1 MSLLMYRYRIYLSRK
16 QKVRIINSLKTCKAI
31 YNELLA
37 LSIDSWKYGQASL
50 NKFDFNKYLTGKYPE
65 IHSQSKQNVSDRV
78 SKAFTN
84 FFRRVKDKSCKQKG
98 FPRFK
103 SRVNSITF
111 PQSGFKILSD
121 KRLKLSKVGNVPIVL
136 HRIPKGKIK
145 TLTIKQNKAGQWF
158 STFACE
164 VETPQVK
171 HHSAEKI
178 GLDIGLES
186 YAVLSNG
193 EFIDNPRHIIKGE
206 KRLKL
211 LQRGLSRK
219 KKGSANRRKARFKL
233 SIQHI
238 KLTNQRTDFLHKLSH
253 RITKANSFI
262 AVENLNVKSMLNNH
276 WLAKSISD
284 ASWSNFIR
292 CLEYKAVTSGSKL
305 VKVNPRNTSKTCSK
319 CGTITEMPLSKREFL
334 CPKCGFAC
342 HRDLNA
348 SINILKVGQ
357 DLPKLNACEHNV
369 RPSFGKAVVDE
380 TGTIMTEPSTSSVIG
395 SPIL

>member
-1 MSLLMYRYRIYLSRK
+1 MRMYRYRIYPSRK

-31 YNELLA
+31 YNELLDTSKKTYKETGKT
-37 LSIDSWKYGQASL
+37 LR
-50 NKFDFNKYLTGKYPE
+50 KFDYNKQLTGKYPE
-65 IHSQSKQNVSDRV
+65 VHSQVKQNVSDRV
-78 SKAFTN
+78 HKAFSN
-84 FFRRVKDKSCKQKG
+84 FFRRVKDPKEKRKG

-121 KRLKLSKVGNVPIVL
+121 KRLRLSKVGNVPIIL
-136 HRIPKGKIK
+136 HRVPKGKIK

-158 STFACE
+158 ATFACE
-164 VETPQVK
+164 VETPSVK
-171 HHSAEKI
+171 HPSSENV
-178 GLDIGLES
+178 GLDVGLEN

-193 EFIDNPRHIIKGE
+193 EFIDNPRHILKAE

-211 LQRGLSRK
+211 LQRRLSRK

-233 SIQHI
+233 SKQHI
-238 KLTNQRTDFLHKLSH
+238 KVTNQRTDFLHKLSH
-253 RITKANSFI
+253 RIAKSYSFI
-262 AVENLNVKSMLNNH
+262 AVEDLNVKSMLNNH

-319 CGTITEMPLSKREFL
+319 CETITEMPLSKREFL
-334 CPKCGFAC
+334 CPNCGFAC
-342 HRDLNA
+342 HRDLNSA
-348 SINILKVGQ
+348 YNILRIGQ
-357 DLPKLNACEHNV
+357 DLPESTPVN
-369 RPSFGKAVVDE
+369 
-380 TGTIMTEPSTSSVIG
+380 IM
-395 SPIL
+395 